1 MRILTVVLTA
11 TLISMLSACA
21 TKDAIIPVPEHD
33 MKTVYDRHMQGIGDG
48 QLYDKR
54 SLVRRPMVEGD
65 VALSDYVRTEKTQL
79 EARFK
84 MLPNP
89 TMYMFVAP
97 HLAADTQ
104 VPIPGYLTEF
114 KMWERDH
121 YALPG
126 EVSDMNNS
134 FGGQ

>member
-1 MRILTVVLTA
+1 
-11 TLISMLSACA
+11 
-21 TKDAIIPVPEHD
+21 
-33 MKTVYDRHMQGIGDG
+33 MKEVYNRHMQGIGHG
-48 QLYDKR
+48 ELYDKR

-65 VALSDYVRTEKTQL
+65 VELSEYVRTEKNQL

-89 TMYMFVAP
+89 TMYMFVGP

-104 VPIPGYLTEF
+104 VPIPAYLTEF
-114 KMWERDH
+114 KMWEKDH

-126 EVSDMNNS
+126 EISDMKSS
-134 FGGQ
+134 FKGE

>member
-1 MRILTVVLTA
+1 MRTLTVVLIV

-21 TKDAIIPVPEHD
+21 TKDAVLPVPEHD
-33 MKTVYDRHMQGIGDG
+33 MKEVYDRHMQGIGDG
-48 QLYDKR
+48 ELYDKR
-54 SLVRRPMVEGD
+54 SLVRRPMIEDD
-65 VALSDYVRTEKTQL
+65 VALSDYVRTEKNQL
-79 EARFK
+79 QARFRT
-84 MLPNP
+84 LPNP

-114 KMWERDH
+114 KMWEQEH

-126 EVSDMNNS
+126 EVSYMKSS

>member
-1 MRILTVVLTA
+1 MRILTVVLTI
-11 TLISMLSACA
+11 TLISLLSACA
-21 TKDAIIPVPEHD
+21 TKDSIIPVPEHD
-33 MKTVYDRHMQGIGDG
+33 MKTVYERHMQGIGDG
-48 QLYDKR
+48 ELYDKR

-65 VALSDYVRTEKTQL
+65 VELSEYVRTEKNQL

-126 EVSDMNNS
+126 EISDMKNG